1 MVSNLVVS
9 KMIKVKNIYYGV
21 DNFNILNDINLNIPK
36 NSFVGIIGPN
46 GCGKSTLLK
55 NLYKFLK
62 PTKGKVY
69 IDDASITSYTNRE
82 LAKKL
87 SVLTQKQNMNFDFLV
102 EEIIEMGFYANEK
115 LLLKKSKKNLIQA
128 SLDSVGMKN
137 MGKRSFL
144 SLSGGEMQRV
154 LIARALMQNTEIIIL
169 DEPTNHLDIKYQFQ
183 IMDLVKNS
191 NKTVLAVIHDINIAS
206 KYCDYLYA
214 MKKGRIILQGRTE
227 DVITSQNIKEIF
239 DVECEVLPHPKTSRP
254 LIIF

>member
-1 MVSNLVVS
+1 
-9 KMIKVKNIYYGV
+9 MIKVKNIYYGV

-55 NLYKFLK
+55 NLYKFFK